1 MEMADRLPALL
12 PRIAAIVLL
21 GLALTATLTY
31 AAGRAPTATGTPVAA
46 ATPKVAP
53 LVVPDLRNQAFV
65 FAKGALEDGGFAWRV
80 NGPVHGFAANTVVGQ
95 SPAPGS
101 KLVDTGA
108 PLVTLTLRRASGYAE
123 TGIAE
128 DTSPYAATAVR
139 STELASTLGPAA
151 PALTTATAKAPA
163 AAPATRAKAPATAAK
178 TVGKAATTAKTVK
191 APKTAK
197 TVKAPTT
204 VKTAARPQR
213 RPRAFTVAGAR
224 PEPLDEMPLQDRAQA
239 LRTWLEA
246 HPHMTRANV
255 AHWLY
260 QNEWIVSGA
269 KLGWWHG
276 AEALATLVAVDR
288 RTQQLWGV
296 GAKSAALAQRA
307 LGEVQSKSR

>member
-108 PLVTLTLRRASGYAE
+108 PLVTLTLRRANGYAE

-163 AAPATRAKAPATAAK
+163 GTATRAKAPATAAK
-178 TVGKAATTAKTVK
+178 PVGKAATTAKTVK
-191 APKTAK
+191 APR
-197 TVKAPTT
+197 T
-204 VKTAARPQR
+204 VKTPRTVTTASPQR

-224 PEPLDEMPLQDRAQA
+224 PEPLNEMPLPDRANA

-255 AHWLY
+255 GHWLY
-260 QNEWIVSGA
+260 QNEWIVAGA

-276 AEALATLVAVDR
+276 ADALTTLVAVDR
-288 RTQQLWGV
+288 RTQQLWGI
-296 GAKSAALAQRA
+296 GAKSAVLAQRA

>member
-163 AAPATRAKAPATAAK
+163 GTATRAKAPATAAK
-178 TVGKAATTAKTVK
+178 PVGKAATTAKTVK
-191 APKTAK
+191 AP
-197 TVKAPTT
+197 TT
-204 VKTAARPQR
+204 VKTPRTVTTARPQR

-224 PEPLDEMPLQDRAQA
+224 PEPLNEMPLPDRAKA

-260 QNEWIVSGA
+260 QNEWIVAGA

-276 AEALATLVAVDR
+276 ADALTTLVAVDR
-288 RTQQLWGV
+288 RTQQLWGI
-296 GAKSAALAQRA
+296 GAKSAVLAQRA

>member
-1 MEMADRLPALL
+1 MLPALL
-12 PRIAAIVLL
+12 PRIASIVLL

-80 NGPVHGFAANTVVGQ
+80 NGPVHGFAANTVVSQ

-163 AAPATRAKAPATAAK
+163 GTATRAKAPATAAK
-178 TVGKAATTAKTVK
+178 PVGKAATTAKTVK
-191 APKTAK
+191 APR
-197 TVKAPTT
+197 T
-204 VKTAARPQR
+204 VKTPRTVRTARPQR

-224 PEPLDEMPLQDRAQA
+224 PEPLNEMPLPDRAKA

-260 QNEWIVSGA
+260 QNEWIVAGA

-276 AEALATLVAVDR
+276 ADALTTLVAVDR
-288 RTQQLWGV
+288 RTQQLWGI
-296 GAKSAALAQRA
+296 GAKSAVLAQRA

>member
-12 PRIAAIVLL
+12 PRVAAIVLL

-46 ATPKVAP
+46 ATAKVAP

-80 NGPVHGFAANTVVGQ
+80 DGPVHGFAANTVVSQ

-101 KLVDTGA
+101 KIVDTGA

-123 TGIAE
+123 AGIAE

-163 AAPATRAKAPATAAK
+163 TARATTRAKAPATAAK
-178 TVGKAATTAKTVK
+178 SVGKAATTAKTVK
-191 APKTAK
+191 TPK
-197 TVKAPTT
+197 TVKAPRA

-224 PEPLDEMPLQDRAQA
+224 PEPLDEMPLPDRAQA

>member
-163 AAPATRAKAPATAAK
+163 STARRAKAPATAAK
-178 TVGKAATTAKTVK
+178 PVGKAATTAKTVK
-191 APKTAK
+191 APR
-197 TVKAPTT
+197 T
-204 VKTAARPQR
+204 VKTPRTVTTASPQR

-224 PEPLDEMPLQDRAQA
+224 PEPLNEMPLPDRAKA

-260 QNEWIVSGA
+260 QNEWIVAGA

-276 AEALATLVAVDR
+276 ADAFTTLVAVDR
-288 RTQQLWGV
+288 RTQQLWGI
-296 GAKSAALAQRA
+296 GAKSAVLAQRA

>member
-139 STELASTLGPAA
+139 STELASTLGPAV

-163 AAPATRAKAPATAAK
+163 STARRAKAPATAAK
-178 TVGKAATTAKTVK
+178 PVGKAATTAKTVK
-191 APKTAK
+191 APR
-197 TVKAPTT
+197 T
-204 VKTAARPQR
+204 VKTPRTVTTASPQR

-224 PEPLDEMPLQDRAQA
+224 PEPLNEMPLPDRAKA

-260 QNEWIVSGA
+260 QNEWIVAGA

-276 AEALATLVAVDR
+276 ADALTTLVAVDR
-288 RTQQLWGV
+288 RTQQLWGI
-296 GAKSAALAQRA
+296 GAKSAVLAQRA

>member
-80 NGPVHGFAANTVVGQ
+80 NGSVHGFAANTVVGQ

-108 PLVTLTLRRASGYAE
+108 PLVTLTLRRANGYAE

-163 AAPATRAKAPATAAK
+163 GTATRAKAPATAAK
-178 TVGKAATTAKTVK
+178 PVGKAATTAKTVK
-191 APKTAK
+191 APR
-197 TVKAPTT
+197 T
-204 VKTAARPQR
+204 VKTPRTVTTASPQR

-224 PEPLDEMPLQDRAQA
+224 PEPLNEMPLPDRAKA

-255 AHWLY
+255 GHWLY
-260 QNEWIVSGA
+260 QNEWIVAGA

-276 AEALATLVAVDR
+276 ADALTTLVAVDR
-288 RTQQLWGV
+288 RTQQLWGI
-296 GAKSAALAQRA
+296 GAKSAVLAQRA

>member
-108 PLVTLTLRRASGYAE
+108 PLVTLTLRRANGYAE

-151 PALTTATAKAPA
+151 PALTTATANAPA
-163 AAPATRAKAPATAAK
+163 GTATRAKAPATAAK
-178 TVGKAATTAKTVK
+178 PVGKAATTAKTVK
-191 APKTAK
+191 APR
-197 TVKAPTT
+197 T
-204 VKTAARPQR
+204 VKTPRTVTTARPQR

-224 PEPLDEMPLQDRAQA
+224 PEPLNEMPLPDRAKA

-255 AHWLY
+255 AHWL
-260 QNEWIVSGA
+260 
-269 KLGWWHG
+269 
-276 AEALATLVAVDR
+276 
-288 RTQQLWGV
+288 
-296 GAKSAALAQRA
+296 
-307 LGEVQSKSR
+307 

>member
-1 MEMADRLPALL
+1 MADRLPALL
-12 PRIAAIVLL
+12 PSIAAIVLL

-108 PLVTLTLRRASGYAE
+108 PLVTLTLRRANGYAE

-163 AAPATRAKAPATAAK
+163 GTATRAKAPATAAK
-178 TVGKAATTAKTVK
+178 PVGKAATTAKTVK
-191 APKTAK
+191 APR
-197 TVKAPTT
+197 T
-204 VKTAARPQR
+204 VKTPRTVTTASPQR

-224 PEPLDEMPLQDRAQA
+224 PEPLNEMPLPDRAKA

-260 QNEWIVSGA
+260 QNEWIVAGA

-276 AEALATLVAVDR
+276 ADAVTTLVAVDR
-288 RTQQLWGV
+288 RTQQLWGI
-296 GAKSAALAQRA
+296 GAKSAVLAQRA

>member
-108 PLVTLTLRRASGYAE
+108 PLVTLTLRRANGYAE

-163 AAPATRAKAPATAAK
+163 GTATRAKAPATAAK
-178 TVGKAATTAKTVK
+178 PVGKAATTAKTVK
-191 APKTAK
+191 APR
-197 TVKAPTT
+197 T
-204 VKTAARPQR
+204 VKTPRTVTTARQQR
-213 RPRAFTVAGAR
+213 RPPAFTVAGAR
-224 PEPLDEMPLQDRAQA
+224 PEPLNEMPLPDRAKA

-260 QNEWIVSGA
+260 QNEWIVAGA

-276 AEALATLVAVDR
+276 ADALTTLVAVDR
-288 RTQQLWGV
+288 RTQQLWGI
-296 GAKSAALAQRA
+296 GAKSAVLAQRA

>member
-108 PLVTLTLRRASGYAE
+108 PLVTLTLRRANGYAE

-163 AAPATRAKAPATAAK
+163 GTATRAKAPATAAK
-178 TVGKAATTAKTVK
+178 PVGKAATTAKTVK
-191 APKTAK
+191 APR
-197 TVKAPTT
+197 T
-204 VKTAARPQR
+204 VKTPRTVTTARPQR

-224 PEPLDEMPLQDRAQA
+224 PEPLNEMPLPDRAKA

-255 AHWLY
+255 GHWLY
-260 QNEWIVSGA
+260 QNEWIVAGA

-276 AEALATLVAVDR
+276 ADALTTLVAVDR
-288 RTQQLWGV
+288 RTQQLWGI
-296 GAKSAALAQRA
+296 GAKSAVLAQRA

>member
-108 PLVTLTLRRASGYAE
+108 PLVTLTLRRANGYAE

-139 STELASTLGPAA
+139 STELASTLGPAV

-163 AAPATRAKAPATAAK
+163 STARRAKAPATAAK
-178 TVGKAATTAKTVK
+178 PVGKAATTARTVK
-191 APKTAK
+191 APR
-197 TVKAPTT
+197 T
-204 VKTAARPQR
+204 VKTPRTVTTARPQR

-224 PEPLDEMPLQDRAQA
+224 PEPLNEMPLPDRAKA

-260 QNEWIVSGA
+260 QNEWIVAGA

-276 AEALATLVAVDR
+276 ADALATLVAVDR
-288 RTQQLWGV
+288 RTQQLWGI
-296 GAKSAALAQRA
+296 GAKSAVLAQRA

>member
-1 MEMADRLPALL
+1 MADRLPALL

-108 PLVTLTLRRASGYAE
+108 PLVTLTLRRANGYAE

-163 AAPATRAKAPATAAK
+163 STATRAKAPATAAK
-178 TVGKAATTAKTVK
+178 PVGKAATTAKTVK
-191 APKTAK
+191 TRTSVKT
-197 TVKAPTT
+197 PRT
-204 VKTAARPQR
+204 VKTATRPQR

-224 PEPLDEMPLQDRAQA
+224 PEPLNEMPLPDRAKA
-239 LRTWLEA
+239 LRAWLEA

-260 QNEWIVSGA
+260 QNEWIVAGA

-276 AEALATLVAVDR
+276 ADALTTLVAVDR
-288 RTQQLWGV
+288 RTQQLWGI
-296 GAKSAALAQRA
+296 GAKSAVLAQRA